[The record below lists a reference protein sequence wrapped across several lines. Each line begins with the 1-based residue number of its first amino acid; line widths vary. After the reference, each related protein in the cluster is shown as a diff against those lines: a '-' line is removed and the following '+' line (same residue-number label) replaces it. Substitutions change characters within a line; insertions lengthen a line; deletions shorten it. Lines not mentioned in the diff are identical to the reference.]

1 MIACPAEY
9 IGFAHRLGN
18 IAADILRDS
27 VSAELVLEIK
37 PDGTPVTAVDR
48 IVETSLRGEIERVF
62 PAHGVIGEEFPSTQA
77 DAEWVWIIDPIDG
90 TKEFIQGLPLFG
102 VLLALAHDG
111 ELVLGLAE
119 QPLTR
124 DRWIGA
130 KGHGARCNGRPARVR
145 SCATLDRAVVSVMGY
160 DSFCSAY
167 HQHLSLIR
175 KSARS
180 IIVADSFYV
189 FGLLASGRVDLIVSN
204 GFALHD
210 YAALDVIVREAG
222 GTTMDW
228 NGQPLT
234 MRSGPSI
241 IAAGDPRLAAQ
252 VLPPLSG
259 TAPA

>member
-1 MIACPAEY
+1 MIACPTEY
-9 IGFAHRLGN
+9 IDFAHRLGN
-18 IAADILRDS
+18 IAGDILRDR
-27 VSAELVLEIK
+27 ANADLVLEIK

-48 IVETSLRGEIERVF
+48 MVESSLRGEIERVL
-62 PAHGVIGEEFPSTQA
+62 PAHGVIGEEFPSRQT

-102 VLLALAHDG
+102 ILLALAHDG

-130 KGHGARCNGRPARVR
+130 SGHGARRNGSQARVR
-145 SCATLDRAVVSVMGY
+145 SCATLDLAVVSVMGY
-160 DSFCSAY
+160 DSFCSAF
-167 HQHLSLIR
+167 HEPLSLIR
-175 KSARS
+175 KSALS
-180 IIVADSFYV
+180 VIVADLFYV

-210 YAALDVIVREAG
+210 YAALDVIIREAG
-222 GTTMDW
+222 GTMMDW

-234 MRSGPSI
+234 MRSGPSV
-241 IAAGDPRLAAQ
+241 IAAGDPGLAAQ
-252 VLPPLSG
+252 VLPSLSG
-259 TAPA
+259 AAPA